1 MKEKEAREIA
11 KKFAADRIGLE
22 KKLGVL
28 ATEYQSL
35 LGKERDKDDKI
46 ALLATEIQRL
56 KQVTLPVFDVTPYEE
71 KISLLMNEVQKKN
84 GLISYYDN
92 KVNELNEE
100 LKNLKTKILNN
111 GKDQGLEEKLA
122 LLATELQRK
131 NIIEEEN
138 LENINILQNEIMR
151 LRQLNKEPTE
161 KFALLA
167 NEFERQ
173 KVNLEIANKTIEQQG
188 REINDS
194 KKRETSFNISKASR
208 EQIELYE
215 NKIAL
220 ISSELQRKNALFEQK
235 ANNFNKEIARL
246 TETNSFLAMELERL
260 KENNEFLLQSNKKSR
275 VSIPKLE
282 FSQSLSQS
290 PKNLYPIQ
298 TNIYLDANPEEKM
311 KRAVHQDNTQYNNLI
326 GSYFLLCITVDW
338 MENEMATIKAQS
350 LVTEK
355 ELKSSLHFLRIE
367 NKDLS
372 INLDSLNETL
382 RLKKSEH
389 EEKIINFEKE
399 KNKLFQ
405 VIQNLESEKNGLQ
418 AKLIKVSQSESDQ
431 SVTKRKNQE
440 LIDEIAEW
448 KVRFNT
454 LAETFHSKT
463 DHLPDLEYKFALL
476 CAEMERLWNLNE
488 DLSKSNEVSIL
499 MEDKRKYAEL
509 REKKLNEKIV
519 ELNNEVTDKDFR
531 ISDLSHKITYIEKE
545 IENWRERYSNLEIIK
560 NREIEEA
567 LRHTETLRQ
576 SQMDREIRDLTLKYE
591 NEKRLLESEIL
602 KIKGKEH
609 FLNVE
614 LESSKNRI
622 NELENSISDHKEK
635 LIKKES
641 VLISHEER
649 IEKIKRNYQEENDFL
664 QNRSRQLDQY
674 KDQIRILTEQNEEF
688 RVKIQKLEFD
698 KQSFV
703 SKELNTQDQIR
714 ILNEQLED
722 YRTRTRKA
730 ESEKQSLSNMEISNK
745 LLREQIERDRD
756 EYNEIC
762 VVLNDKKKYIETL
775 KLKKK
780 NLKIRCTQYKD
791 PEPYLIRF
799 MLMSIEIE
807 RLNEDLNRLKFILSE
822 KDNELKNYSQTLIQE
837 SVTRKNAEEKVKRS
851 IADEAMRKNQI
862 LVEVNTLNS
871 KMSELNNINEKLKR
885 EIIDVTDHYNAKI
898 SEINENKVKY
908 SIFYD

>member
-350 LVTEK
+350 LVAEK

-641 VLISHEER
+641 VLVSHEER
-649 IEKIKRNYQEENDFL
+649 IEKIKRSYQEENDFL